1 MDEINDT
8 LEQWVALFDTA
19 LTSEDPRVKD
29 QLRKLLMITALTMS
43 PNAAVTIKGP
53 FSELS
58 DQIISLRNHI
68 SRIESEL
75 ARQRDAQR
83 RSVYDYKES
92 DFLPKRLVRDSWKL
106 TEPYE
111 MVDQDDQKA
120 IIEKL
125 KKAAIDQMMK
135 KTNGT
140 I

>member
-43 PNAAVTIKGP
+43 PNAAATIKGP

-83 RSVYDYKES
+83 SVYDYKES

-106 TEPYE
+106 TDPYE
-111 MVDQDDQKA
+111 TVKQDEQKE
-120 IIEKL
+120 IIEKF
-125 KKAAIDQMMK
+125 KKAAIGQMMK